1 MLIFQIV
8 YDNIMI
14 KQTIANHLKNI
25 PGWRTKRKI
34 VVISV
39 DDYGNVRLDSKKARE
54 NMNKAGLKVNSRFD
68 SLDTLETREDLEN
81 LYEVLSSV
89 KDKNGS
95 HAIFTPFA
103 LPCNINFEA
112 IAENGF
118 QDYVYE
124 LLPETYK
131 KLTEIDSNSY
141 EGTWKLWNEGIEK
154 GLMKPQFHG
163 REHLNLKVFNEK
175 LKQRDHEVITA
186 LKNRSYTSISNTGY
200 STISYTAAFEFDKF
214 IENND
219 FESIIKDGLKK
230 FEEVYGYKS
239 IHFNPPGGR
248 EHPVIHKYLK
258 DNGVKYLDT
267 QFIKHEHQGEGKW
280 KKILNHT
287 GKKNSLGMTYQVR
300 NVVFEPTIKG
310 RDWVNFSMKQ
320 IETAFF
326 WNKPAIISSHRVNF
340 CGHIDPK
347 NREIGLSALKE
358 LLQKIVKKWP
368 DVEFMSSVELGVLI
382 NKH

>member
-1 MLIFQIV
+1 
-8 YDNIMI
+8 MI

>member
-1 MLIFQIV
+1 
-8 YDNIMI
+8 
-14 KQTIANHLKNI
+14 
-25 PGWRTKRKI
+25 
-34 VVISV
+34 
-39 DDYGNVRLDSKKARE
+39 
-54 NMNKAGLKVNSRFD
+54 
-68 SLDTLETREDLEN
+68 
-81 LYEVLSSV
+81 LSSV

-95 HAIFTPFA
+95 PAIFTPFA

-118 QDYVYE
+118 QDYAYE

-175 LKQRDHEVITA
+175 LKQRDYELITA

-200 STISYTAAFEFDKF
+200 PTIKYTAAFEFDKF
-214 IENND
+214 TENND
-219 FESIIKDGLKK
+219 FESIIKDGLKR

-239 IHFNPPGGR
+239 LHFNPPGGR
-248 EHPVIHKYLK
+248 EHPLIHKFLK

-267 QFIKHEHQGEGKW
+267 QFIKHEHQGDGKW

-287 GKKNSLGMTYQVR
+287 GKKNHLGMTFQVR
-300 NVVFEPTIKG
+300 NIVFEPT
-310 RDWVNFSMKQ
+310 NKQ
-320 IETAFF
+320 NYDPVSYALKQVETAFF
-326 WNKPAIISSHRVNF
+326 WQKPAIISSHRVNF
-340 CGHIDPK
+340 CGHIDEN
-347 NREIGLSALKE
+347 NRSEGLGALKE
-358 LLQKIVKKWP
+358 LLKRIIEKWP
-368 DVEFMSSVELGVLI
+368 EVEFMSSVDLAREIDLI
-382 NKH
+382 S

>member
-1 MLIFQIV
+1 MS
-8 YDNIMI
+8 I
-14 KQTIANHLKNI
+14 KQEVANHLKNI
-25 PGWRTKRKI
+25 HGWKTKRKI

-54 NMNKAGLKVNSRFD
+54 KMDKQGLKVSNHFD
-68 SLDTLETREDLEN
+68 ALDSLETREDLEA

-89 KDKNGS
+89 KDKNNRR
-95 HAIFTPFA
+95 AIFTPFA

-112 IAENGF
+112 MAEKGYK
-118 QDYVYE
+118 DYVYE

-131 KLTEIDSNSY
+131 KLSGIDSKSY

-163 REHLNLKVFNEK
+163 REHFNLKVFKEK
-175 LKQRDHEVITA
+175 LKQLDHELITA
-186 LKNRSYTSISNTGY
+186 LKNRSYTSITNTGY
-200 STISYTAAFEFDKF
+200 PTISYTAAFEFDKF
-214 IENND
+214 TENDD
-219 FESIIKDGLKK
+219 FEGIIKDGLER

-239 IHFNPPGGR
+239 LHFNPPGGR

-258 DNGVKYLDT
+258 ENGVKYLDT

-280 KKILNHT
+280 KRIINHT
-287 GKKNSLGMTYQVR
+287 GKRNNLGMTYLVR
-300 NVVFEPTIKG
+300 NIVFEPTMKG
-310 RDWVNFSMKQ
+310 RDWVDFSMKQ
-320 IETAFF
+320 IETAFL

-347 NREIGLSALKE
+347 NREIGLAALKE

-368 DVEFMSSVELGVLI
+368 DVEFMSSVDLAVLL
-382 NKH
+382 NKS

>member
-1 MLIFQIV
+1 
-8 YDNIMI
+8 MI
-14 KQTIANHLKNI
+14 KQKIANHLKNI

-39 DDYGNVRLDSKKARE
+39 DDYGNVRLASNKARE
-54 NMNKAGLKVNSRFD
+54 NMNKAGLKVNTRFD
-68 SLDTLETREDLEN
+68 ALDTLETREDLEA

-95 HAIFTPFA
+95 PAIFTPFA

-118 QDYVYE
+118 QDYAYE

-175 LKQRDHEVITA
+175 LKQRDYELITA

-200 STISYTAAFEFDKF
+200 PTIKYTAAFEFDKF
-214 IENND
+214 TENND
-219 FESIIKDGLKK
+219 FESIIKDGLKR

-239 IHFNPPGGR
+239 LHFNPPGGR
-248 EHPVIHKYLK
+248 EHPLIHKFLK

-267 QFIKHEHQGEGKW
+267 QFIKHEHQGDGKW

-287 GKKNSLGMTYQVR
+287 GKKNHLGMTFQVR
-300 NVVFEPTIKG
+300 NIVFEPT
-310 RDWVNFSMKQ
+310 NKQ
-320 IETAFF
+320 NYDPVSYALKQVETAFF
-326 WNKPAIISSHRVNF
+326 WQKPAIISSHRVNF
-340 CGHIDPK
+340 CGHIDEN
-347 NREIGLSALKE
+347 NRSEGLGALKE
-358 LLQKIVKKWP
+358 LLKRIIEKWP
-368 DVEFMSSVELGVLI
+368 EVEFMSSVDLAREIDLI
-382 NKH
+382 S

>member
-1 MLIFQIV
+1 M
-8 YDNIMI
+8 NI
-14 KQTIANHLKNI
+14 KQDVANHLKNI
-25 PGWRTKRKI
+25 YGWKTKRKV

-54 NMNKAGLKVNSRFD
+54 QMDKQGLKVLSHFD
-68 SLDTLETREDLEN
+68 ALDSLETREDLEN

-163 REHLNLKVFNEK
+163 REHFNLKVFNEK
-175 LKQRDHEVITA
+175 LKQGDHELITA

-219 FESIIKDGLKK
+219 FESIIKDGLKR

-239 IHFNPPGGR
+239 LHFNPPGGR

-258 DNGVKYLDT
+258 KNGVKYLDT
-267 QFIKHEHQGEGKW
+267 QFIKHEHQGEEKW
-280 KKILNHT
+280 KRIINHT
-287 GKKNSLGMTYQVR
+287 GKRNNLGMTYLVR
-300 NVVFEPTIKG
+300 NIVFEPTMKG
-310 RDWVNFSMKQ
+310 TDWVDFSMKQ
-320 IETAFF
+320 IETAFL

-347 NREIGLSALKE
+347 NREIGLAALKE

-368 DVEFMSSVELGVLI
+368 DVEFMSSVDLAVLL
-382 NKH
+382 NKS

>member
-1 MLIFQIV
+1 
-8 YDNIMI
+8 MI
-14 KQTIANHLKNI
+14 KQKIANHLKNI
-25 PGWRTKRKI
+25 PGWRTKRKL

-54 NMNKAGLKVNSRFD
+54 NMNKVGLKMNSRFD
-68 SLDTLETREDLEN
+68 ALDTLETREDLEN